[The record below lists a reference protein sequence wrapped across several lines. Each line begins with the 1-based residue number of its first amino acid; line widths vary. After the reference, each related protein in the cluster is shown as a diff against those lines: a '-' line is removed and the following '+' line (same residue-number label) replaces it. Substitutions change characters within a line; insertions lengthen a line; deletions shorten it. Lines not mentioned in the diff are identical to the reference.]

1 MNISMNTRK
10 YMRNAWKWNG
20 VIEIRLI
27 AHRKF
32 LILQWLSFKK
42 VDRKPREYESTENK
56 NAAC

>member
-1 MNISMNTRK
+1 MNISTNTRK
-10 YMRNAWKWNG
+10 YM
-20 VIEIRLI
+20 RLI

-42 VDRKPREYESTENK
+42 VDRKPREYDSTENK

>member
-1 MNISMNTRK
+1 
-10 YMRNAWKWNG
+10 MRESGNG
-20 VIEIRLI
+20 VIDIRLI

-42 VDRKPREYESTENK
+42 VDRKPREYDSTENK